1 MNCLC
6 RTYKNFFGFS
16 SFAEKIENYF
26 YRIVRSCSLS
36 VSSYIYM
43 IPSCSFF
50 FFFYMNW
57 KIFLFVFF
65 CFHVWILIFEK
76 TKYIISMRA
85 CNNNVIYLS
94 VYQYVNSK
102 QPKLKF
108 GWIIIL
114 SQVRDGT
121 KRQGER
127 GHTLDW
133 WWEWKGLQITHLW
146 VRLKTVR
153 VIWSDGGLRVRM
165 NGVIQTRMTI
175 PIQPNFNF
183 GYADVLLN
191 LSYFRTGLE
200 LYSQE

>member
-1 MNCLC
+1 VNCLC

-26 YRIVRSCSLS
+26 YRIVRPCSLS

-50 FFFYMNW
+50 SFFLYELKNISFR
-57 KIFLFVFF
+57 FFVST
-65 CFHVWILIFEK
+65 CEYWFEK

-85 CNNNVIYLS
+85 CNNNAIYSICTL
-94 VYQYVNSK
+94 K

-114 SQVRDGT
+114 SKVRDVT

-127 GHTLDW
+127 GYTLDW
-133 WWEWKGLQITHLW
+133 WWEWKRLQITHLW
-146 VRLKTVR
+146 VRLKTAR
-153 VIWSDGGLRVRM
+153 VIWSDAGLRVRL

-175 PIQPNFNF
+175 SIQPNFNV
-183 GYADVLLN
+183 G
-191 LSYFRTGLE
+191 
-200 LYSQE
+200 